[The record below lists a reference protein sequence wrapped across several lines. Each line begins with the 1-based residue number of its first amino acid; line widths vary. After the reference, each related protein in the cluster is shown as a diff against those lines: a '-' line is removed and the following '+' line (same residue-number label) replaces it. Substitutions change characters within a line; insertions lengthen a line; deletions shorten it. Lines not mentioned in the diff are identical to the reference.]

1 MGRLFRTTID
11 CDRAALPGNRPQRS
25 QDAAGADQEAGSGA
39 EDRQTQNGTHHPK
52 FVRLLSRVGGIWCPE
67 PEVRC
72 IVSGLDRRMVFHCV
86 RDTVHRPFQTVTISE
101 CRYRWLRL
109 PATTFVIA
117 HSPSRSN
124 RRDGSVFSG
133 ERGAKRQMVRL
144 RLQRY

>member
-1 MGRLFRTTID
+1 LFRTTID
-11 CDRAALPGNRPQRS
+11 GGRAALRGNRPQRS

-39 EDRQTQNGTHHPK
+39 EDRQTQNRTHHPK
-52 FVRLLSRVGGIWCPE
+52 FVRLLGRVGRIWCPE

-109 PATTFVIA
+109 GDLNLLRDHWWLRWIA
-117 HSPSRSN
+117 RAALSQ
-124 RRDGSVFSG
+124 
-133 ERGAKRQMVRL
+133 RGLASYAL
-144 RLQRY
+144 R